1 MMVDMRA
8 MMNICERSDNYDDD
22 LKQQRKINLQNN
34 NNHHAFERK
43 IVERMQE
50 EACLVAFA

>member
-1 MMVDMRA
+1 MVDMRA
-8 MMNICERSDNYDDD
+8 MMNICERSDNYVDD